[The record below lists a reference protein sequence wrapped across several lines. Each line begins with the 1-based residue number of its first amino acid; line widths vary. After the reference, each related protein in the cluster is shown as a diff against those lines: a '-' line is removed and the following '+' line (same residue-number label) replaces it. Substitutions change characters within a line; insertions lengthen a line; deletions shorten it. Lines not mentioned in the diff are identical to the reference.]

1 MKRFLAVG
9 ASALFMSTAAHGDN
23 HTVVFSSDP
32 FDSTANINASD
43 MIGMRVYA
51 SEASI
56 SSEMTITAGVEA
68 NWNDIG
74 EINEI
79 LLTRD
84 GRIQSVIVG
93 VGGFL
98 GIGEKDVAVNMS
110 EIRFVA
116 EDGETDD
123 FFLVIEATAVG
134 VQDAPTYQVNQPT
147 NTVGEL
153 NDGVDDRGNDVEAIT
168 GAASPPVDDAQPNP
182 VVPQNALIPPA
193 LVPDTPQE

>member
-1 MKRFLAVG
+1 MTRFLALAAG
-9 ASALFMSTAAHGDN
+9 ALVMSTAAYADN
-23 HTVVFSSDP
+23 HTVTFSSDP
-32 FDSTANINASD
+32 FDSTANVNASD
-43 MIGMRVYA
+43 MLGMRVYA

-56 SSEMTITAGVEA
+56 SSGMTIAAGDEA
-68 NWNDIG
+68 EWNDIG

-84 GRIQSVIVG
+84 GKVQSVIVG

-98 GIGEKDVAVNMS
+98 GIGEKDVAINMS

-153 NDGVDDRGNDVEAIT
+153 NDGVDDQGIDVEAIT
-168 GAASPPVDDAQPNP
+168 DAASPPVDDAQPNP
-182 VVPQNALIPPA
+182 VVPQNAVIPPA
-193 LVPDTPQE
+193 PILDTPPE